1 MSKLELSDELKLAIG
16 RIKTDVDRELAIFFD
31 MKIAE
36 AGKLDPQYK
45 RLLQEMKKFA
55 LRGGKRLRPFMAWL
69 GWQIAGGK
77 NYDHFIQTVMAWEL
91 YHNFAIIHD
100 DIMDNDDTRYG
111 GPNIKGAY
119 ERLFRRSHSAEVADL
134 HARNMALLAG
144 DIAVGLTIEVLQN
157 APYPPEIKDRLQRDM
172 LKLHFSLAGGQM
184 LDDLAVIT
192 RDMNLAKI
200 RKVYLYKTARY
211 SMVAPMQ
218 SGAILAG
225 ANDTILNIIERYGVH
240 AGIAYQITDDLLGMY
255 GTAKEIGK
263 PTITDLREKK
273 KTILMYYGLQFANAA
288 DKAVLLAKW
297 GNPRVTSSDLKL
309 VRKILNDNG
318 AKAKTIFLAQAEAVA
333 AKKAIGKLA
342 MPGELPKLFED
353 FTDYL
358 VSRSA

>member
-1 MSKLELSDELKLAIG
+1 MSKPELSENLKTAIG
-16 RIKTDVDRELAIFFD
+16 KIKTDVDRELAIFFD
-31 MKIAE
+31 VKIAE
-36 AGKLDPQYK
+36 AGKLDSQYK

-77 NYDHFIQTVMAWEL
+77 DYDNFIQTVMAWEL

-100 DIMDNDDTRYG
+100 DIMDNDSQRYG
-111 GPNIKGAY
+111 GPNVKGAY
-119 ERLFRRSHSAEVADL
+119 ERLFRRSNSEEVADL
-134 HARNMALLAG
+134 HSRNMALLAG
-144 DIAVGLTIEVLQN
+144 DIAIGLTLEVLQN
-157 APYPPEIKDRLQRDM
+157 APYESEIKDRLLRDM

-184 LDDLAVIT
+184 LDDLAVIS

-240 AGIAYQITDDLLGMY
+240 AGIAYQIADDLLGMY
-255 GTAKEIGK
+255 GTAREIGK
-263 PTITDLREKK
+263 PTISDLREGK
-273 KTILMYYGLQFANAA
+273 KTMLMYYGLQFANPA
-288 DKAVLLAKW
+288 DKKYLLAKW
-297 GNPRVTSSDLKL
+297 GNPNVNTTDLKQ
-309 VRKILNDNG
+309 VRKILNENG
-318 AKAKTIFLAQAEAVA
+318 AKAKTMFLAQAEADA

-342 MPGELPKLFED
+342 MPGELPQLFD
-353 FTDYL
+353 TFTDYL
-358 VSRSA
+358 VKRSA